1 MSFSDYLEG
10 KVLDFVFRA
19 NPDSFASP
27 STVYVGLLT
36 SAPTESD
43 ATGSLSEVSGTG
55 YARQSATFSSPT
67 TQGTTKQVVTS
78 GDITF
83 PEAGSTWGTVSH
95 IAIYDAST
103 SGNWLCAVNLTDSGG
118 STTTKTISSGDV
130 FKISAG
136 NLKVSL
142 D

>member
-43 ATGSLSEVSGTG
+43 ATGSLSEVTGTG

-95 IAIYDAST
+95 VAIYDAST

-118 STTTKTISSGDV
+118 QRRPRRYPRATC
-130 FKISAG
+130 
-136 NLKVSL
+136 LKFQPGT
-142 D
+142 